1 MKSQT
6 IGMKIAVRVQFATN
20 VLCVHN
26 HKNNQV
32 SICTTIT
39 HVALLGACMFPT
51 TKRFI
56 VGQSLHAYWGPGAM
70 SKFSQKEKKKRTN
83 MVAGSNMSVE
93 SM

>member
-20 VLCVHN
+20 DN

-32 SICTTIT
+32 SICTIIK